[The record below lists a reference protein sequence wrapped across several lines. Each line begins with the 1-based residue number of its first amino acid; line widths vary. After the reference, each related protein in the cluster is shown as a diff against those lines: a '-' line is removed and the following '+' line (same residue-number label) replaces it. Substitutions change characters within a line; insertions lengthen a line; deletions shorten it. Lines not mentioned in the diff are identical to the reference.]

1 LFYGLRSKCV
11 ALVGTAHRVP
21 RHHGDLVEAD
31 IHFLGSDLR
40 QRGEYPLTQL
50 DLSGEHGHRALIVHG
65 DPAIEPAVFRKADR
79 TSRCARLCADARQPK
94 RESGDD
100 DPRSLEEAAPAP
112 VHGFAPHR
120 AFAAS

>member
-40 QRGEYPLTQL
+40 QRGQYPLAQL
-50 DLSGEHGHRALIVHG
+50 DLAGEHRHRALIVHG
-65 DPAIEPAVFRKADR
+65 DPSIELSVFRKADR
-79 TSRCARLCADARQPK
+79 TGRCARLGADGRQPK
-94 RESGDD
+94 REKSGDD
-100 DPRSLEEAAPAP
+100 DT
-112 VHGFAPHR
+112 
-120 AFAAS
+120 